1 MSTLEK
7 ERQQLW
13 RRIDD
18 PKDRAYNDA
27 QEYIE
32 HGKRI
37 YIVNKIG
44 HLKQTLDMAKYLAF
58 VLVNKEVQP
67 HIYCVYKTKLN
78 YINRNW
84 KTALKSTVNDF
95 FYKALFVSL

>member
-1 MSTLEK
+1 MF
-7 ERQQLW
+7 
-13 RRIDD
+13 DD

-37 YIVNKIG
+37 YIVNKIWLWLWY
-44 HLKQTLDMAKYLAF
+44 LKQTWEMAKYLAF
-58 VLVNKEVQP
+58 FLVNKDVQH

-78 YINRNW
+78 NLNRNW